1 VTTARAQPKNAKG
14 KMQKAK
20 LRTQAA
26 QEDGPAFR
34 ILRFACCISN
44 F

>member
-1 VTTARAQPKNAKG
+1 
-14 KMQKAK
+14 MQKAK

-34 ILRFACCISN
+34 ILRFASCISN
-44 F
+44 FEF